1 MNVSL
6 SPELERLIDEKVK
19 SGMYNSASEVIRAGL
34 RLLQEHDELREIR
47 LRELKA
53 DVQKGIEEIER
64 GDVVDGDEV
73 FLELRERNRLA
84 KELNSKEK
92 KK

>member
-6 SPELERLIDEKVK
+6 SPELELLIDQKVK

-34 RLLQEHDELREIR
+34 RLLQEQDELRQIR
-47 LRELKA
+47 LRELKRE
-53 DVQKGIEEIER
+53 VQQGLDEIER
-64 GDVVDGDEV
+64 GEVVDGDEV
-73 FLELRERNRLA
+73 FQELRERNLKFKQA
-84 KELNSKEK
+84 KAK

>member
-6 SPELERLIDEKVK
+6 SPELEQLIEAKVK

-34 RLLQEHDELREIR
+34 RLLQEQDELRQIR
-47 LRELKA
+47 LHELKHEVREGL
-53 DVQKGIEEIER
+53 DEIER
-64 GDVVDGDEV
+64 GEVVDGDEV
-73 FLELRERNRLA
+73 FQELAERNLKFRKA
-84 KELNSKEK
+84 KAK